1 MTSLYPRSPPI
12 SSWLVSKRVILETRD
27 LIVLLFPAD
36 GSYLETSSGA
46 AARDL
51 KKAYDKY
58 LGVGK
63 DVRSPFAITAFINQ
77 HGKQMYR
84 VG

>member
-1 MTSLYPRSPPI
+1 MCT
-12 SSWLVSKRVILETRD
+12 ILEVRD
-27 LIVLLFPAD
+27 LIVHPFSAD

-84 VG
+84 VGCV